1 LSSSHDPA
9 THLAAQRLRLPM
21 APQSERQR
29 RRGVHDLVTLTLCP
43 RYAHYFSQGHYPS
56 NTPAAV
62 LGQILHRTIKNLHGH
77 YLAKLREGMTLWIP
91 GEAETLEECKLVEE
105 SKRAQGM
112 PPLRNHQSERLRRV
126 LCNFHMLEAR
136 TFYPRIQ
143 AAEVPLAWLW
153 EEAPGGP
160 VLLEGT
166 VDVVLVESATHPDAI
181 ALWDYKAGKNP
192 GLGNPQLRAY
202 ERQLRLYAFLYQR
215 CYGVLPNQLAL
226 YFMGELDRKTPH
238 ATRPPKALYELS
250 PSPSDEA
257 GTLEWL
263 RMTLEQDETCK
274 QSGKWEAPEADQA
287 PQGLCRN
294 CQVRFSCPSVRTP
307 YLWDSGAE
315 QADELD
321 PYEF

>member
-1 LSSSHDPA
+1 MSSSNDPA

-21 APQSERQR
+21 APQSGRPR

-43 RYAHYFSQGHYPS
+43 RYAHFFSQGHYPS

-77 YLAKLREGMTLWIP
+77 YLAKQHEGVANWIP
-91 GEAETLEECKLVEE
+91 GEAEILEECRLVEE
-105 SKRAQGM
+105 SKRGQGL
-112 PPLRNHQSERLRRV
+112 PRLSAPQSERLRRV
-126 LCNFHMLEAR
+126 LCNFHALEAR

-166 VDVVLVESATHPDAI
+166 VDVVLVESPTQPDAI

-192 GLGNPQLRAY
+192 GLGDPQLRAY
-202 ERQLRLYAFLYQR
+202 ERQLKLYAFLYQR

-238 ATRPPKALYELS
+238 ATRPPKAMYELS
-250 PSPSDEA
+250 PSLSDLD
-257 GTLEWL
+257 GTLDWL

-274 QSGKWEAPEADQA
+274 QLGKWEAPEADQV
-287 PQGLCRN
+287 PVGLCRN
-294 CQVRFSCPSVRTP
+294 CQVRFSCPSVMTP
-307 YLWDSGAE
+307 FLWDAGAA
-315 QADELD
+315 QPDEAET
-321 PYEF
+321 YEF

>member
-1 LSSSHDPA
+1 LSSSNDPA
-9 THLAAQRLRLPM
+9 SRLAAQRHRLPM

-29 RRGVHDLVTLTLCP
+29 RRGVTDLVTLTLCP

-77 YLAKLREGMTLWIP
+77 YLVKQREGAPTWIP
-91 GEAETLEECKLVEE
+91 GEAEVLEECKLVEE

-112 PPLRNHQSERLRRV
+112 PRLSAAQSERLQRV
-126 LCNFHMLEAR
+126 LCNFHALEAS

-143 AAEVPLAWLW
+143 AAEVPLTWLW

-160 VLLEGT
+160 VLLEGA
-166 VDVVLVESATHPDAI
+166 VDVVLVESSTHPDAI

-192 GLGNPQLRAY
+192 GLGDPQLRAY
-202 ERQLRLYAFLYQR
+202 ERQMKLYAFLYQR

-226 YFMGELDRKTPH
+226 YFMGELDKKAPR
-238 ATRPPKALYELS
+238 AARPARALYELS
-250 PSPSDEA
+250 PSPSDDD

-263 RMTLEQDETCK
+263 RMTLEQDESCK

-287 PQGLCRN
+287 PQALCRN
-294 CQVRFSCPSVRTP
+294 CQVRFSCPSVKTP
-307 YLWDSGAE
+307 YLWEASAV

-321 PYEF
+321 QYEF